1 MSTTVNIN
9 PQMLSWAISRAG
21 KSVDDLIGTLPKLT
35 AWLNEEA
42 QPTVKQ
48 LEAFSKKVHLPF
60 GYLFL
65 PHPPKETIP
74 FPYFRQGKRALQNNI
89 SLNVFDTILNIQ
101 QRQQW
106 LSDYL
111 KEDGQSPLSF
121 VGSYTVK
128 NNVTVICEDI
138 RKTLELSKDWATN
151 YKTTSEA
158 MGVLVERIEEAGVIV
173 IINGIVG
180 NSTRRR
186 IDPDECRGFVM
197 VDEWAP
203 FLFINNTDAEGAKMF
218 TLIHE
223 LAHIWLGKSA
233 GFDTNNML
241 PADDPV
247 ELLCDKIAAEFLVP
261 KTSFETAWS
270 VENNFAALANKF
282 KVSKLVI
289 ARRALDL
296 GKISKP
302 QFFKWYNAW
311 KEEWEKIKAK
321 GGGGG
326 DFYNNQPN
334 RVSLRF
340 AALVNRA
347 AQAESISYREAYR
360 LTGLNG
366 DTYHN
371 FINKKLR

>member
-9 PQMLSWAISRAG
+9 PQMLSWAITRAG
-21 KSVDDLIGTLPKLT
+21 KTLDDLITALPKLP

-48 LEAFSKKVHLPF
+48 LEAFSRKVHLPF

-65 PHPPKETIP
+65 AQPPNEAIP
-74 FPYFRQGKRALQNNI
+74 FPYFRQGERALQNKV

-106 LSDYL
+106 LSEYL
-111 KEDGQSPLSF
+111 QEEGHSPLPF
-121 VGSYTVK
+121 VDRFTVK
-128 NNVTVICEDI
+128 DSCDTICIDI
-138 RKTLELSKDWATN
+138 RNTLGLDKEWAVN
-151 YKTTSEA
+151 YRNNYDA
-158 MGVLVERIEEAGVIV
+158 MAALVQRTEEAGVIV
-173 IINGIVG
+173 VINGIVG
-180 NSTRRR
+180 NSTNRR
-186 IDPDECRGFVM
+186 IESEECRGFVM
-197 VDEWAP
+197 VDKWAP
-203 FLFINNTDAEGAKMF
+203 FLFINNSDAEGAKMF

-223 LAHIWLGKSA
+223 LAHIWLGESA

-241 PADDPV
+241 PANDPV
-247 ELLCDKIAAEFLVP
+247 ELLCDRIAAEFLVP
-261 KTSFETAWS
+261 KTSFEAAWS
-270 VENNFAALANKF
+270 RENNFTILAKRF

-289 ARRALDL
+289 ARRAFDLD
-296 GKISKP
+296 KISKP
-302 QFFKWYNAW
+302 QFFKWYNQY
-311 KEEWEKIKAK
+311 KEEWQQIKAMR
-321 GGGGG
+321 GGG

-347 AQAESISYREAYR
+347 VQTEKLSYRDAYR

-366 DTYHN
+366 DSYHN